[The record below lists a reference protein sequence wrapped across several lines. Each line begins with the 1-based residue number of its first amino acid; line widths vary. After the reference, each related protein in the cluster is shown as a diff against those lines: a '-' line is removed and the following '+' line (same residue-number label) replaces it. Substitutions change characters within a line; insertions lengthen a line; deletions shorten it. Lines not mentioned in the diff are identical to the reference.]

1 MTVSAPKRHVEV
13 QKGGYLQSD
22 HVRAKIYARVAK
34 QLVTPKLTL
43 RDFVRGAWNIVEPA
57 RAFIPAWHIDAIAE
71 HLEAVDAGQIKRLL
85 INIPPRYGK
94 STLVSVLWPT
104 WSWTERPWSRWVFC
118 SYASGLSVKHSRDRR
133 LVIESDWYR
142 KQWGARVR
150 LADDQ
155 NQKAE
160 FQNTARGHMIATS
173 VGGTITGKGCTRLVI
188 DDLINPFSAESKA
201 ERESAV
207 EFYRTTLSTRL
218 DDESAAIVAIEQ
230 RTHRSDMSGSVLKD
244 KEWTHLRLPALAEK
258 AERIVFPVSGRV
270 IDREPGDLLWPARHD
285 AEALEKQKVRMGSRA
300 FNAQFQQAPVSEEG
314 SMFKRAWWRFY
325 NELPRVRRRFW
336 CWDTAVKTNDKND
349 FTVGMLIAECANGY
363 YIERLV
369 KERME
374 YPELKRAVPMYFRS
388 NKADGVVIEDKSSGQ
403 QLIQDLRRDS
413 TIPLIAYDPGG
424 NDKILRASIASPKV
438 EAGKVFLPQAASWAA
453 DFIETMAAFPDV
465 EHDDEVDAFT
475 MGIIHMTSRP
485 TASVYVHEAEDEE

>member
-1 MTVSAPKRHVEV
+1 
-13 QKGGYLQSD
+13 
-22 HVRAKIYARVAK
+22 
-34 QLVTPKLTL
+34 
-43 RDFVRGAWNIVEPA
+43 
-57 RAFIPAWHIDAIAE
+57 
-71 HLEAVDAGQIKRLL
+71 
-85 INIPPRYGK
+85 
-94 STLVSVLWPT
+94 
-104 WSWTERPWSRWVFC
+104 
-118 SYASGLSVKHSRDRR
+118 
-133 LVIESDWYR
+133 
-142 KQWGARVR
+142 
-150 LADDQ
+150 
-155 NQKAE
+155 
-160 FQNTARGHMIATS
+160 
-173 VGGTITGKGCTRLVI
+173 
-188 DDLINPFSAESKA
+188 
-201 ERESAV
+201 
-207 EFYRTTLSTRL
+207 
-218 DDESAAIVAIEQ
+218 
-230 RTHRSDMSGSVLKD
+230 
-244 KEWTHLRLPALAEK
+244 
-258 AERIVFPVSGRV
+258 
-270 IDREPGDLLWPARHD
+270 
-285 AEALEKQKVRMGSRA
+285 
-300 FNAQFQQAPVSEEG
+300 
-314 SMFKRAWWRFY
+314 MFKRAWWRFY

-349 FTVGMLIAECANGY
+349 FTVGMLIAECADGY